1 VLGSAGVIV
10 GTAVQLVDAQGS
22 QRWLWITLVV
32 VGAVVAVPALVL
44 QSPWWTERQRRRI
57 ERAHHDRGRQID
69 ERHFLTYGRGVV
81 RPDWRGSYFTG
92 RTAAIR
98 ALVGFLD
105 GDPAVGGGRIRAVVG
120 GPGSGKS
127 AVVGRLVILANLD
140 MRRGERDVGSAVPTV
155 GVIDGAIHAR
165 GKDVTQILGGLAE
178 CAGFGGNWIDGVGPH
193 VAGVDELILALR
205 GRRPPVTVVLDAVD
219 EAVEPE
225 RVVREVIG
233 PLTDS
238 SPDVGIR
245 LVLGVRPHLLRLL
258 ALPGAAVIDL
268 DDERY
273 FEPTDVVEYA
283 LACMLLSTDPLA
295 ESPYRA
301 DVKYA
306 RRVAEAIADRAGR
319 VFLIAQLTGRA
330 LAHDN
335 TMVDLVTSPV
345 RNPFP
350 ASVGAAMDGQ
360 LARLPEGA
368 RIRELLVPLAFAE
381 GAGLPPGP
389 VWAELASALGTA
401 AYSEQDVRWLI
412 GSTPAVDLVQR
423 LNVSDRDV
431 RYRLFHEAL
440 AEHLATRA
448 AHPSP
453 HTAVTEALLA
463 AVPRTSSGD
472 RDWRSAHRYIRDH
485 LPTHAAR
492 SGHLDELL
500 ADPEFLL
507 TAGPDQL
514 LRELSRVRDPQ
525 ARRSAAVYRGIVHE
539 LRTSDAGEGAAL
551 LELHARQQGHST
563 LADRVVALNADQP
576 WSAPWVRGR
585 PVHPHQV
592 IGRHHGEVGAIAVA
606 EIDGQIWV
614 VTGDSKG
621 TVGIWDLERGIP
633 VGAPVAVPAGEISAV
648 AVTHLPRTGPVVVF
662 GGDAGLWRLR
672 LADRDLGP
680 LVTDTGVRAVVVA
693 RARDQVLVVW
703 GDGEGRI
710 GIHDLATGAY
720 CRQPF
725 DAHSGGVEALT
736 TTEIDRATVIVSGGA
751 DGTATAWTL
760 PEGTLVA
767 RMAMVSAQPVVTV
780 APHGPHSGTVTA
792 GGLDGVLSAWN
803 LTTRRPVSDRV
814 LGYDGWLSCLSITSD
829 RPAAVG
835 GAYDGRVLVWS
846 DASPTGSDPA
856 SGVDYPD
863 LVMAGH
869 DGWVTAVAVA
879 HYAERDVVVS
889 GGLDGTVRAWSV
901 DETAVPAGDGDAHDG
916 ELTSLT
922 LLAGLTDQVVVVS
935 GGTDGTVRL
944 WRTAD
949 GKPADD
955 PILAHEHGVRAVTAT
970 VLSGRPTI
978 ASGGLDGTVRVWD
991 ATTRQPVGGQ
1001 FQAHSQVVRAAQLLL
1016 VEGRPVLVTGGDGG
1030 VRRWNPLTGHSSGA
1044 ALAPDRDI
1052 RALTFTVVD
1061 RRPVLVAGTDHGIYR
1076 WDLLTGEQIGSVL
1089 AAGEQ
1094 FDAVAA
1100 IVAGGVAMV
1109 FGGGDEPDL
1118 RCWTMTSGS
1127 AVTLASITSYRVRS
1141 LTVARTGNRPTLVVG
1156 DDHGVSTVSVGSGGQ
1171 LRRVRL
1177 GFGATA
1183 LAAETSSSLL
1193 IGSRRGLYHVTLAEG
1208 E

>member
-1 VLGSAGVIV
+1 MLGSAGVIV

-22 QRWLWITLVV
+22 RRWLWITLVV

-57 ERAHHDRGRQID
+57 ERAHHDRERQID

-105 GDPAVGGGRIRAVVG
+105 GDPAVGGGRVRAVVG

-245 LVLGVRPHLLRLL
+245 LVLGMRPHLLRLL

-283 LACMLLSTDPLA
+283 LACLLLSTDPLA
-295 ESPYRA
+295 
-301 DVKYA
+301 
-306 RRVAEAIADRAGR
+306 
-319 VFLIAQLTGRA
+319 
-330 LAHDN
+330 
-335 TMVDLVTSPV
+335 
-345 RNPFP
+345 
-350 ASVGAAMDGQ
+350 
-360 LARLPEGA
+360 
-368 RIRELLVPLAFAE
+368 
-381 GAGLPPGP
+381 
-389 VWAELASALGTA
+389 
-401 AYSEQDVRWLI
+401 
-412 GSTPAVDLVQR
+412 
-423 LNVSDRDV
+423 
-431 RYRLFHEAL
+431 
-440 AEHLATRA
+440 
-448 AHPSP
+448 
-453 HTAVTEALLA
+453 
-463 AVPRTSSGD
+463 
-472 RDWRSAHRYIRDH
+472 
-485 LPTHAAR
+485 
-492 SGHLDELL
+492 
-500 ADPEFLL
+500 
-507 TAGPDQL
+507 
-514 LRELSRVRDPQ
+514 
-525 ARRSAAVYRGIVHE
+525 
-539 LRTSDAGEGAAL
+539 
-551 LELHARQQGHST
+551 ELHARQQGHST

-592 IGRHHGEVGAIAVA
+592 IGRHYGEVGAIAVA

-614 VTGDSKG
+614 VTGDSRG
-621 TVGIWDLERGIP
+621 TVGIWDLERGMP
-633 VGAPVAVPAGEISAV
+633 VDAPVAVPAGEISAV

-680 LVTDTGVRAVVVA
+680 LVTDTGVRAVVMA

-720 CRQPF
+720 RRQPF

-751 DGTATAWTL
+751 DGTAAAWTL

-792 GGLDGVLSAWN
+792 GGLDGVPSTWN

-856 SGVDYPD
+856 SGVDYPN

-901 DETAVPAGDGDAHDG
+901 DETVVPAGDGDAHDG

-955 PILAHEHGVRAVTAT
+955 PILAHEHGVRAVAAT

-1030 VRRWNPLTGHSSGA
+1030 VRRWNPLTGHSFGA

-1052 RALTFTVVD
+1052 RALTFTLVD

-1100 IVAGGVAMV
+1100 IVVRGVAMV

-1127 AVTLASITSYRVRS
+1127 AVTLASVTSYRVRS